1 MAALATA
8 AESLRAFGA
17 VFGNTNLR
25 RIQLAGIGSML
36 GGWAYG
42 VAFAVYAYDAG
53 GAELVGFVFFAR
65 WAAAAVCAP
74 WLSLLADR
82 MSRRTVMVGSD
93 LVRAGLLLGITVNA
107 AVDGSFAFA
116 FALAVAVSIAGT
128 VFAPAQGALLP
139 ALVETPE
146 DLTAANA
153 VMNTVASVGMFA
165 GPALGGVLL
174 AAKGPTAVFVLTT
187 ATFLWSALCVLRIP
201 PDTPPAAEPTSV
213 GAALVAGFRAM
224 WATPALRVVVG
235 LTSAQTLVAGAA
247 EVLTVVVALQLLDA
261 GSAGVGW
268 LNAAV
273 GIGGLL
279 GIAAVAVLATRK
291 RLAADLG
298 LGVFLWGAPLAMV
311 ALWTNLPIALV
322 LFGVI
327 GLGNTIVDVA
337 GISLLQRTADD
348 QVLGRVFGVLES
360 MALATLALGSLLAP
374 GVVSLLGA
382 KGALVATGL
391 LLPAVLV
398 PLWPVLR
405 RIDAGARDLT
415 EPVELLRGVPMFAP
429 LPPPV
434 LERLAAEAVEVTL
447 PADATVFRQGDVGD
461 RFYVVAAGTAVVS
474 VDGTQPR
481 TISRGGFF
489 GEIALL
495 RDVPRTAAVH
505 AVEPLRLYAIER
517 DEFLA
522 AVTGHAP
529 SREAAE
535 TVVTA
540 RLSAPPAI

>member
-1 MAALATA
+1 MAAVATA

-17 VFGNTNLR
+17 VFGNPNLR
-25 RIQLAGIGSML
+25 RIQLPGIGSML

-42 VAFAVYAYDAG
+42 VAFAVYAYEAG
-53 GAELVGFVFFAR
+53 GTELVGLVFFAR

-82 MSRRTVMVGSD
+82 MSRRAVMVGSD
-93 LVRAGLLLGITVNA
+93 LVRAALLLGMTVNA
-107 AVDGSFAFA
+107 AAGGSFSFA
-116 FALAVAVSIAGT
+116 FALAIAVSIAGT

-146 DLTAANA
+146 ELTAANA

-201 PDTPPAAEPTSV
+201 RDTPPAREPASV
-213 GAALVAGFRAM
+213 GSELVAGFRAM

-235 LTSAQTLVAGAA
+235 LTSAQTLVAGVA

-279 GIAAVAVLATRK
+279 GIAAVAALATQK

-298 LGVFLWGAPLAMV
+298 IGVFLWGAPLAMV
-311 ALWTNLPIALV
+311 ALWTNLPVALV

-348 QVLGRVFGVLES
+348 RVLGRVFGVLES

-391 LLPAVLV
+391 LLPALLV

-415 EPVELLRGVPMFAP
+415 EPVELLRAVPMLAP

-434 LERLAAEAVEVTL
+434 LERLAAAATELNV
-447 PADATVFRQGDVGD
+447 PAGATVFERDDLGDK
-461 RFYVVAAGTAVVS
+461 FYVVADGSAVVELEGAEQKQ
-474 VDGTQPR
+474 VE
-481 TISRGGFF
+481 RGGFF

-495 RDVPRTAAVH
+495 RNVPRTATVR
-505 AVEPLRLYAIER
+505 AVEPLRLYAVDR
-517 DEFLA
+517 DDFLT

-529 SREAAE
+529 SHEAAE
-535 TVVTA
+535 TIVAA
-540 RLSAPPAI
+540 RLSVPPAI